1 MPANEARPA
10 GELNQ
15 QSAYPGPD
23 RRIRT
28 RERAWRDDVN
38 RRFDAGSEK
47 MNSLHRELQA
57 NTAATQQVQAD
68 TAELVQWLK
77 SLKGAFAVFDVIG
90 KAAKPFSYIAG
101 ACTAA
106 WVFFQ
111 TIKGGGTPK

>member
-1 MPANEARPA
+1 MPTPEPD
-10 GELNQ
+10 LIQ
-15 QSAYPGPD
+15 SSAYTGPE
-23 RRIRT
+23 RRTRS

-38 RRFDAGSEK
+38 RRFDAGSDK
-47 MNSLHRELQA
+47 MNSLHQELQA

-111 TIKGGGTPK
+111 TIKGGGAPK